1 MKSRAKSSR
10 QEKAV
15 FFDLFAIFDSDA
27 AHEDRIFT
35 DISEKLSEVIA
46 PSEARSGKEGDGI
59 PQKPIR

>member
-1 MKSRAKSSR
+1 M
-10 QEKAV
+10 